1 MPINPNLLDLQYNVS
16 KKKFLRE
23 PSRLFSFK
31 DRQSSGLRRALQPS
45 TEEIKQIF
53 NKFDTNRDGR
63 ISKHEY
69 RGILKALG
77 RGNSM
82 EEVQKIFKAVDS
94 DGDGYINLNEFME
107 VHRSGGGVQAR
118 EIEFAFKTFDL
129 NGDRKISAEEVMR
142 VLKGLGEKCSI
153 EDCRRMVRAVD
164 SDGDGMVDIN
174 EFMTMMSRS
183 AKY

>member
-1 MPINPNLLDLQYNVS
+1 MPMNSNLLDLQYSVL

-31 DRQSSGLRRALQPS
+31 NRQSSGLRQALQPS
-45 TEEIKQIF
+45 MEEIKQIF
-53 NKFDTNRDGR
+53 KWFDTNRDGR

-69 RGILKALG
+69 RGILEALG
-77 RGNSM
+77 RGSSM
-82 EEVQKIFKAVDS
+82 EEVQKIFKAVDT

-107 VHRSGGGVQAR
+107 VLRSGVQTR
-118 EIEFAFKTFDL
+118 EVESAFKTFDV
-129 NGDRKISAEEVMR
+129 NGDQKISAEEVMR

-164 SDGDGMVDIN
+164 RNGDGMVDMD
-174 EFMTMMSRS
+174 EFMTMMTRS
-183 AKY
+183 AKYV